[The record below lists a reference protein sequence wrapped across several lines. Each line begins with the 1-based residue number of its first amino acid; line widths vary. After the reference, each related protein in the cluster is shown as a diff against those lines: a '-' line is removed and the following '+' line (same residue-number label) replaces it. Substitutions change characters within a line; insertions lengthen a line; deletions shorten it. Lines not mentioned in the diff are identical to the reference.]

1 MTRAT
6 HIRKV
11 CPILSSIKIFCK
23 VLWKLMEA
31 PKQIRR
37 GTFVVGVFGGLVFSF
52 FFNFTLKGPNFVKVK
67 CNSSVLSNFYYCDLF
82 FFPPFLFFHRNQL
95 CAAIFLGECM
105 E

>member
-11 CPILSSIKIFCK
+11 CPIFSSIKIFCK

-31 PKQIRR
+31 PKQTRR
-37 GTFVVGVFGGLVFSF
+37 GTFVEDFFGCRLRFVFFLK
-52 FFNFTLKGPNFVKVK
+52 LKGPNFVKVECK
-67 CNSSVLSNFYYCDLF
+67 SYVVLNFYYCDFSPSTLF
-82 FFPPFLFFHRNQL
+82 FFHGNQF
-95 CAAIFLGECM
+95 CMACSLGECM

>member
-11 CPILSSIKIFCK
+11 CPILSSVKIFCK

-37 GTFVVGVFGGLVFSF
+37 GTFVVGVFWVCF
-52 FFNFTLKGPNFVKVK
+52 FFKKLQVERAKFCKGK
-67 CNSSVLSNFYYCDLF
+67 
-82 FFPPFLFFHRNQL
+82 
-95 CAAIFLGECM
+95 M
-105 E
+105 

>member
-37 GTFVVGVFGGLVFSF
+37 GTFVVCFLLCF
-52 FFNFTLKGPNFVKVK
+52 FFFLFLNLKLKGPNSVKVK
-67 CNSSVLSNFYYCDLF
+67 CNSSAV
-82 FFPPFLFFHRNQL
+82 
-95 CAAIFLGECM
+95 
-105 E
+105 

>member
-11 CPILSSIKIFCK
+11 CPIFSSIKIFCK

-31 PKQIRR
+31 PKQTRR
-37 GTFVVGVFGGLVFSF
+37 GTFVVGFLWLWVWFG
-52 FFNFTLKGPNFVKVK
+52 FFNLKLKGPNFVKVN
-67 CNSSVLSNFYYCDLF
+67 CNSSVVLNFYYCGF
-82 FFPPFLFFHRNQL
+82 FNFLFIHRNQF
-95 CAAIFLGECM
+95 CVAFSLGECV